1 MNSKII
7 AILVLQFVL
16 GITSYLILPA
26 YADGLAS
33 ETLPPVIVGGRSITL
48 TIGSTPASSIDPS
61 VGTEISIALTENN
74 NPISDVTLAIETTR
88 GGNVLFGHIFKSDA
102 GNVLLLVSPQKSG
115 NVTIDDNYGS
125 ASGIFGFNNG
135 NALIHGPIF
144 ESGGLYKFK
153 IDVLTMDSYDNNLAK
168 PIRFNAAISIPEITK
183 YQIQDNNY
191 GNQTI
196 GVVAYYDQIDNFRYS
211 SGNKFINFTMPF
223 DWSKENIDQVSVVHQ
238 EIRIPRTFGDFL
250 VTKYQAYVNSI
261 LLPDNATTID
271 DYSSDSRTV
280 HIILAKKEL
289 QDLVTIQHDPKQKMD
304 FALHPSD
311 EAKFPIT
318 SFTRNAQYKVNLS
331 WDPPKMVAGSNVR
344 FYFKVLDP
352 YLINKAVASISYDF
366 SVIQNQQI
374 IFKKSGITTDSQIE
388 DNVIEVPIP
397 SDNTGPIVI
406 AFENLNG
413 NSFAGVEFTSV
424 VITPGAVPEFP
435 LGLFGI
441 ITVGFLAVIVFS
453 RKSTI
458 KNHF

>member
-1 MNSKII
+1 
-7 AILVLQFVL
+7 
-16 GITSYLILPA
+16 LPA

-48 TIGSTPASSIDPS
+48 TIGSTSASPIDPS
-61 VGTEISIALTENN
+61 IGTEISIALTENN
-74 NPISDVTLAIETTR
+74 NPISDVTLAIEATK
-88 GGNVLFGHIFKSDA
+88 GDKVLFGHIFKSDT
-102 GNVLLLVSPQKSG
+102 GSVLLFVSPQKSG
-115 NVTIDDNYGS
+115 DVTIDDNYGS
-125 ASGIFGFNNG
+125 VSGIFGFNNG
-135 NALIHGPIF
+135 NALIRGPIF
-144 ESGGLYKFK
+144 DTGGLYKFK
-153 IDVLTMDSYDNNLAK
+153 IDVLSMDSYENKLGQ
-168 PIRFNAAISIPEITK
+168 PIRYNAAISIPEITR

-196 GVVAYYDQIDNFRYS
+196 GIVAYYDQINNFKYN
-211 SGNKFINFTMPF
+211 SGTKFINFTMLF

-250 VTKYQAYVNSI
+250 VTKYQAYVNNI

-289 QDLVTIQHDPKQKMD
+289 QDLVAIQHNPKQKMD
-304 FALHPSD
+304 FSLHPSD

-331 WDPPKMVAGSNVR
+331 WDPPRMIAGSNVK

-352 YLINKAVASISYDF
+352 YLINKAVSSISYDF
-366 SVIQNQQI
+366 SMIQNQQI
-374 IFKKSGITTDSQIE
+374 IFKKSGVTIDSQTV

-397 SDNTGPIVI
+397 AENVGPIVI

-424 VITPGAVPEFP
+424 VITSGAVTPEFP
-435 LGLFGI
+435 IGLFGI
-441 ITVGFLAVIVFS
+441 ITVGFLAVVVLS
-453 RKSTI
+453 RKSSI
-458 KNHF
+458 KNYF